1 MVHISAGEVA
11 PKKEESKLKRVL
23 SVWGLKKGKDK
34 DKDRE
39 KERERERGREGEAD
53 WMGRV
58 EREGVRR
65 GVLVGGEAGA
75 PVVRY

>member
-23 SVWGLKKGKDK
+23 SVWGLKKGKD
-34 DKDRE
+34 RE
-39 KERERERGREGEAD
+39 KERERERERGREGEAD